1 MPKRKPHQKLKKIN
15 TSSRAQWKKIL
26 KDVEK
31 TDVPIHL
38 LASIGVNLIDGSTVN
53 IDIKELLDAGNP
65 PEVLEELLDLKFQA
79 LDNIIVN
86 IDFFVNM
93 DTVVDAVQ
101 PITNQ
106 LLRKL

>member
-1 MPKRKPHQKLKKIN
+1 MPKRKPRPKLKKIN
-15 TSSRAQWKKIL
+15 ISSRAQWKKIL

-31 TDVPIHL
+31 TEIPVHL

-53 IDIKELLDAGNP
+53 IDIKELLAAGNP

-79 LDNIIVN
+79 LDNIIVD

-93 DTVVDAVQ
+93 DTVVESVQ